1 MYPNNRKP
9 MAHRDI
15 EELDRDD
22 YRTSKEPTPSGD
34 QVEVTRFKDGTSR
47 VNWGG
52 PCGSSCYDANG
63 EEC

>member
-1 MYPNNRKP
+1 MYPRNEKP
-9 MAHRDI
+9 MARRDL
-15 EELDRDD
+15 ESLDRGD
-22 YRTSKEPTPSGD
+22 YSTAKERTASGSD
-34 QVEVTRFKDGTSR
+34 VEVTRFKDGTSR